1 MKKIT
6 TILALL
12 MLTIYMGACAP
23 ANSVTAEPSDG
34 TGTAMTSETP
44 SSMETVSAGPVVTTE
59 NVDELIA
66 MVNNF
71 VTSGEITGQAEN
83 GLLAKLET
91 IQQKLMDGQ
100 IAPSVNEM
108 GAFVNEVQAQAGKK
122 ISEAA
127 ATALIAKAQA
137 VAAELMAGVP
147 VTGGEGTA
155 VPVTSQ
161 PTDSTVGN
169 ISTPAPMGDQLEH
182 QGDVED
188 GPRCD
193 DQQHAPQLA
202 RPAPAVPPRGV
213 GVPQHHREAADEDDD
228 AEQLEREQEGIER
241 CLIGQV
247 AEHRLRR
254 QQPAN
259 QQRHDCDRC
268 DPRRAIGPQVAL
280 LESQLR
286 LVLAPHERPRVQPV
300 KPRDSLL
307 IEVAREALLSPGAAP
322 ALREIA
328 RESK

>member
-1 MKKIT
+1 MMKKIT

-161 PTDSTVGN
+161 PTDSTLGN

-182 QGDVED
+182 QVQWDVIAQQVVQSVGFSTFDYDLYQLPANTSWED
-188 GPRCD
+188 T
-193 DQQHAPQLA
+193 LA
-202 RPAPAVPPRGV
+202 
-213 GVPQHHREAADEDDD
+213 HYKTEAATAGWGD
-228 AEQLEREQEGIER
+228 APSQTNEMAGGHYAVWSVTNADGTTNYFVVAQVDTSEGTFTLNI
-241 CLIGQV
+241 LG
-247 AEHRLRR
+247 
-254 QQPAN
+254 N
-259 QQRHDCDRC
+259 
-268 DPRRAIGPQVAL
+268 
-280 LESQLR
+280 
-286 LVLAPHERPRVQPV
+286 
-300 KPRDSLL
+300 K
-307 IEVAREALLSPGAAP
+307 
-322 ALREIA
+322 
-328 RESK
+328 

>member
-1 MKKIT
+1 MMKKIT

-44 SSMETVSAGPVVTTE
+44 SSMETVSAGPVVTTA
-59 NVDELIA
+59 NVDELIT

-182 QGDVED
+182 QVQWDVIAQQVVQSVGFSTFDYDLYQLPANTSWED
-188 GPRCD
+188 T
-193 DQQHAPQLA
+193 LA
-202 RPAPAVPPRGV
+202 
-213 GVPQHHREAADEDDD
+213 HYKTEAATAGWGD
-228 AEQLEREQEGIER
+228 APSQTNEMAGGHYAVWSVTNADGTTNYFVVAQVDTSEGTFTLNI
-241 CLIGQV
+241 LG
-247 AEHRLRR
+247 
-254 QQPAN
+254 N
-259 QQRHDCDRC
+259 
-268 DPRRAIGPQVAL
+268 
-280 LESQLR
+280 
-286 LVLAPHERPRVQPV
+286 
-300 KPRDSLL
+300 K
-307 IEVAREALLSPGAAP
+307 
-322 ALREIA
+322 
-328 RESK
+328 